1 MTRSTYLDACRSAHA
16 HPTMESCCGPRGQQ
30 SRLCA
35 KRLQPFVRGLRASR
49 RDSPEKL
56 SSRTKTKRFGLHA
69 HLGRP
74 ELGAR
79 ASDAIIVGLRQ
90 GGLSRRVSKV
100 RIATKHNETGSPGYT
115 ISVLVHRLDLSFGIR
130 GFETARQGDSSRILA
145 EHRGLGSTR

>member
-16 HPTMESCCGPRGQQ
+16 HPTMESCCGPRGRQ

-35 KRLQPFVRGLRASR
+35 KRLQTFVRGLRASR

-56 SSRTKTKRFGLHA
+56 SSRTKTKRFGHHA
-69 HLGRP
+69 HLGQP
-74 ELGAR
+74 GLGAR

-100 RIATKHNETGSPGYT
+100 RIATKHNETGSPGYA
-115 ISVLVHRLDLSFGIR
+115 ISVSVHRLDQFFGDPR
-130 GFETARQGDSSRILA
+130 FRNCHARRFVA
-145 EHRGLGSTR
+145 VFWEHRGLGSTR